1 MTYTLHGECRLV
13 MANSFLL
20 ADIAYLPLQRPQFT
34 DTSKTAW
41 FLLVFYWTMELH
53 YIHDP
58 VEEIK

>member
-1 MTYTLHGECRLV
+1 